1 MKTKLLCAML
11 LILSFSMSVAKDIMP
26 EKRIY
31 LLDLSGSMVGQGSV
45 KTDNVLE
52 KMKSAL
58 KASVNWTSL
67 PTDFIFI
74 PFTDRLIPEFGGVD
88 TIKQKL
94 ITEISAIKPETGNTD
109 IATAWEHALRKLD
122 STKVNYI
129 FLLSDGYHNRGISK
143 AGLNSMLKLWPQSS
157 KHYDAEAY
165 FVVLSPKYRT
175 SEIAEIFDETDR
187 MSVVETMNICRQT
200 FDVEQTERQ
209 SDKSVPAV
217 LDSPDKACPL
227 LWLWILIVIVL
238 TALIIWA
245 IVYWWPQIRV
255 AFARIIPVLKPVSG
269 ENLRPGAAQKNKN
282 GPGENED
289 PEDEWIKIPLE
300 PSESSRYSVKN
311 LFLDF
316 YRFVKIDMSRLENN
330 VPDGI
335 MNTIEYYYNEKR
347 KLIRAESVN
356 PLYKNSS
363 ITLDLFRRT
372 AYCKGGCTVSDSHK
386 NEFINGFEKHM
397 PHMRYL
403 VDDCFTYYTD
413 KHGRTSIGIG
423 DIVKSKSNLLLS
435 RSSRGKEF
443 GEVVKARNG
452 IKSIDEGGHIIAFK
466 YNGLNDSINIFPQDG
481 TLNTGKWKSE
491 VENIDPVWMKVKL
504 KYSGNS
510 KRPYL
515 IIVKLKMQ
523 DGNIK
528 RKRFY
533 NTPTGKKG

>member
-1 MKTKLLCAML
+1 ML
-11 LILSFSMSVAKDIMP
+11 LILSFSMSVAKDIIP

-52 KMKSAL
+52 KMKSDLEAT
-58 KASVNWTSL
+58 VDWTTL
-67 PTDFIFI
+67 PTDFVFI
-74 PFTDRLIPEFGGVD
+74 PFTDRLMPEFGGVD
-88 TIKQKL
+88 SMKL
-94 ITEISAIKPETGNTD
+94 ELMTEISAIEIKSGNTD
-109 IATAWEHALRKLD
+109 IATAWECALEKLD

-143 AGLNSMLKLWPQSS
+143 AGLNSMLKLWPQNSLC
-157 KHYDAEAY
+157 YDAEAY
-165 FVVLSPKYRT
+165 FVLLSPKYRA
-175 SEIAEIFDETDR
+175 SEIARIFDGTDR
-187 MSVVETMNICRQT
+187 MSIVETMNISRQT
-200 FDVEQTERQ
+200 FDSEPAEQPVADIITEA
-209 SDKSVPAV
+209 SDGTGKSC
-217 LDSPDKACPL
+217 SL
-227 LWLWILIVIVL
+227 LWLWILIAIIL
-238 TALIIWA
+238 IALIIWA
-245 IVYWWPQIRV
+245 IVHWWPQISV
-255 AFARIIPVLKPVSG
+255 AFARMIPMSKPISAEGLKQ
-269 ENLRPGAAQKNKN
+269 NNKN
-282 GPGENED
+282 GPGKNED
-289 PEDEWIKIPLE
+289 PEEEWIKIPLE
-300 PSESSRYSVKN
+300 PSESSIYSVKD

-335 MNTIEYYYNEKR
+335 MNTIEYYYNKKR
-347 KLIRAESVN
+347 RLIRAESEN

-363 ITLDLFRRT
+363 ITLDLIRRT

-386 NEFINGFEKHM
+386 NEFINGFEKHISY
-397 PHMRYL
+397 MRYI

-423 DIVKSKSNLLLS
+423 NIAKSRSNPLLS